1 MRNLLLMS
9 AILAMVSCGTDTQTT
24 EETTTTDSVSI
35 DVAEID
41 SVQQL
46 LDTLESVPVE
56 PTTEN

>member
-1 MRNLLLMS
+1 MS